1 MNVMEIIGNQT
12 VQLQTLAEQGQRQ
25 QNQIAQLTKERDELK
40 KERDKLRSDLD
51 QLAAPATLAEEA
63 RLAALL
69 VMLEAR
75 PGAALNAV
83 VDDHPGMWNVVSRW
97 KERAGL
103 VVEHAHG
110 GEA

>member
-63 RLAALL
+63 RLAALRA
-69 VMLEAR
+69 MLEGE
-75 PGAALNAV
+75 PN
-83 VDDHPGMWNVVSRW
+83 
-97 KERAGL
+97 AGL
-103 VVEHAHG
+103 KAAYPDMWKVVRCHFGIVGDAHG